1 MADTKHVHAA
11 APTGPTE
18 GDGVNYAGI
27 GWFLVI
33 LTATTLFC
41 QALVWGGFELMEEF
55 HIARSGVERP
65 PLSQPSA
72 SPTIGVNE
80 DKGRILTG
88 LENPPQPNMLV
99 DEPSNLANFRRA
111 EDASLSSYGW
121 VNQPLGVVRIPIDR
135 AKTLMIERGYPV
147 RGAAA
152 KPAATAGAPAT
163 AKPATAK
170 PATAKPAAGR

>member
-33 LTATTLFC
+33 LTVTTLFC
-41 QALVWGGFELMEEF
+41 QALVWGGFSLMEEV
-55 HIARSGVERP
+55 HVARSGITRP

-72 SPTIGVNE
+72 SPAIGVNE
-80 DKGRILTG
+80 NKGRVMTG

-99 DEPSNLANFRRA
+99 DEPSNLGNFRAA
-111 EDASLSSYGW
+111 EDATLSSYGW

-135 AKTLMIERGYPV
+135 AKTLMLERGYAV
-147 RGAAA
+147 RAGAA
-152 KPAATAGAPAT
+152 KPAGPANGPT
-163 AKPATAK
+163 TAK
-170 PATAKPAAGR
+170 PATAKPAAAGGGH